1 MERFESRCSKF
12 KNIVAK
18 GERELLKDQD
28 RLALIYES
36 VDFQNNMSNNR
47 WKINGAL
54 GRILHG
60 KYRGIK

>member
-12 KNIVAK
+12 KNIVAE

-36 VDFQNNMSNNR
+36 VDFS
-47 WKINGAL
+47 K
-54 GRILHG
+54 
-60 KYRGIK
+60 